1 MTGPRL
7 AGTGSGERRKLV
19 KSDGLEKNQDLTA
32 AGSPGLRQEEAG
44 GQKESQWSLR
54 CHQLQR

>member
-7 AGTGSGERRKLV
+7 AGMGSGERKKLV
-19 KSDGLEKNQDLTA
+19 KSDGMENQDLTA

-54 CHQLQR
+54 RHQYQR

>member
-7 AGTGSGERRKLV
+7 AGMGSGERKKLV
-19 KSDGLEKNQDLTA
+19 KSDGMENQDLTA

-44 GQKESQWSLR
+44 GQEESQWSLR
-54 CHQLQR
+54 RHQSQR